1 MMNLARDF
9 AEKRDF
15 IRMFVDAKVTIVDTD
30 SGAEYHGDAKNLS
43 GKGLMFEA
51 GFEPRIGAELK
62 VTITSMQSRM
72 PPLVANFTVMRV
84 LAREKGLFEIGGELS
99 NVS

>member
-1 MMNLARDF
+1 MNLARDF

-15 IRMFVDAKVTIVDTD
+15 IRMFVDAKVTIVDME
-30 SGAEYHGDAKNLS
+30 SGSEYNGDAKNLS

-51 GFEPRIGAELK
+51 AYQPAVGAELQ
-62 VTITSMQSRM
+62 VTVTSSQSRM
-72 PPLVANFTVMRV
+72 PPLVAKFTVIRV
-84 LAREKGLFEIGGELS
+84 IERGLGQYEIAGEMN